1 MFALSPII
9 RLSFG
14 LVLLTTSILSVSHMI
29 GLLPDNRQAELE
41 ARKVIAETLAV
52 QLSSQVSEQE
62 IRTVSETLKAVV
74 ERNTSV
80 LSAALRRQDGN
91 IAAEAGGHVRHWAVS
106 TGDRSNATHVQVPI
120 YNGNTHWGTV
130 EIRFSPLGETQSPLR
145 NSFTAVLAFVGIVGF
160 LTYVLFLRHALRE
173 LDPRSVIPERV
184 RAALD
189 VLAEGLLLVDLKER
203 IVLANA
209 AFARKLGQPP
219 DVLLGRKASEL
230 GWEPPVDDDAD
241 AEWPWLQAI
250 RGGDV
255 PTGAQLR
262 LRTALKEVYTFTVN
276 AAPITGPEG
285 KVRGAL
291 ATFDDV
297 TELERKNEDLKGTLK
312 QLEHSQREITR
323 QNRELQ
329 ALATRDPLTSCLNRR
344 ALSDAFKMLF
354 REAYEDSAELGCIMV
369 DIDRFKSINDRYGHA
384 TGDKVIKLVA
394 EILTETVRASDL
406 VGRYGGEEFC
416 VVLPGTDIEQAHAIA
431 ERMRAAIQE
440 GRGAK
445 FTSAVRITASFGV
458 SGTAHGARDPGE
470 LVNQADK
477 ALYVAKE
484 SGRNRVVRWSPDLD
498 VRQEQDTTMP
508 EVAGAATTGVLSRDE
523 VIPVP
528 PDVSNLAAQA
538 EGGDRSETF
547 ESLLKRVQELE
558 QALRESEQE
567 RERVLTDAI
576 TGLPNRE
583 LLFDRIGQGLDRA
596 RRYGTKLAVLVLGI
610 DVLQQINSTL
620 GHAAGEKFIK
630 TAASWLRGILRQTD
644 TVAILNREHMTLT
657 VSRLSNDEF
666 GVLLT
671 DLKHV
676 ESITWVVKRILGTLD
691 EPVVLEGNEIYISTS
706 IGVSVFPLDGE
717 EPDTL
722 VRNATAAMRAAK
734 QTLGQNNYRFYS
746 SDMNQQSK
754 EHLRLESQLRRAI
767 ERGEFVLHYQPKIEL
782 KSGQMISMEALLRW
796 QHPQRGL
803 LLPNAFITVAEQTGI
818 IEPIGDW
825 VVRSACHQVKMWRD
839 AGYDDISV
847 AVNLS
852 PIQFRHQDLA
862 ARIAALV
869 EETGLPPST
878 LEIEIT
884 ETAIMQNVDTAVTI
898 MEELH
903 RAGVRLSM
911 DDFGTGYSSLSS
923 LRRFPLDQ
931 VKIDRS
937 FLTHLTENP
946 HDFMI
951 VSAIIAMAHSLGLR
965 VVAEGVETEAQLW
978 LLHDLACDE
987 VQGYLFSTPVSREA
1001 ATELLANQAQGRGKL
1016 REGAWSRRET
1026 GRAAALVQPT
1036 RLLGILN
1043 EVSGVSAN
1051 RMV

>member
-1 MFALSPII
+1 
-9 RLSFG
+9 
-14 LVLLTTSILSVSHMI
+14 
-29 GLLPDNRQAELE
+29 
-41 ARKVIAETLAV
+41 
-52 QLSSQVSEQE
+52 
-62 IRTVSETLKAVV
+62 
-74 ERNTSV
+74 
-80 LSAALRRQDGN
+80 
-91 IAAEAGGHVRHWAVS
+91 
-106 TGDRSNATHVQVPI
+106 
-120 YNGNTHWGTV
+120 
-130 EIRFSPLGETQSPLR
+130 
-145 NSFTAVLAFVGIVGF
+145 
-160 LTYVLFLRHALRE
+160 
-173 LDPRSVIPERV
+173 
-184 RAALD
+184 
-189 VLAEGLLLVDLKER
+189 
-203 IVLANA
+203 
-209 AFARKLGQPP
+209 
-219 DVLLGRKASEL
+219 
-230 GWEPPVDDDAD
+230 
-241 AEWPWLQAI
+241 
-250 RGGDV
+250 
-255 PTGAQLR
+255 
-262 LRTALKEVYTFTVN
+262 
-276 AAPITGPEG
+276 
-285 KVRGAL
+285 
-291 ATFDDV
+291 
-297 TELERKNEDLKGTLK
+297 
-312 QLEHSQREITR
+312 
-323 QNRELQ
+323 
-329 ALATRDPLTSCLNRR
+329 
-344 ALSDAFKMLF
+344 
-354 REAYEDSAELGCIMV
+354 
-369 DIDRFKSINDRYGHA
+369 
-384 TGDKVIKLVA
+384 
-394 EILTETVRASDL
+394 
-406 VGRYGGEEFC
+406 
-416 VVLPGTDIEQAHAIA
+416 
-431 ERMRAAIQE
+431 
-440 GRGAK
+440 
-445 FTSAVRITASFGV
+445 
-458 SGTAHGARDPGE
+458 
-470 LVNQADK
+470 
-477 ALYVAKE
+477 
-484 SGRNRVVRWSPDLD
+484 
-498 VRQEQDTTMP
+498 
-508 EVAGAATTGVLSRDE
+508 
-523 VIPVP
+523 
-528 PDVSNLAAQA
+528 
-538 EGGDRSETF
+538 
-547 ESLLKRVQELE
+547 
-558 QALRESEQE
+558 
-567 RERVLTDAI
+567 
-576 TGLPNRE
+576 
-583 LLFDRIGQGLDRA
+583 
-596 RRYGTKLAVLVLGI
+596 
-610 DVLQQINSTL
+610 
-620 GHAAGEKFIK
+620 
-630 TAASWLRGILRQTD
+630 
-644 TVAILNREHMTLT
+644 
-657 VSRLSNDEF
+657 
-666 GVLLT
+666 LLT

-1001 ATELLANQAQGRGKL
+1001 ATELLANQAQGRDKL